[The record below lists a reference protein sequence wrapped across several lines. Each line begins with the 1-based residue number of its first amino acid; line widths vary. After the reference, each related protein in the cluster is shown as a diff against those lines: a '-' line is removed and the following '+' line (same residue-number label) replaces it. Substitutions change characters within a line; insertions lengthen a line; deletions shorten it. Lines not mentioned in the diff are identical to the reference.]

1 MNELGKHAELLCLFE
16 KQTEEGREA
25 SWYDHAFTGFEGV
38 FLNKENESEML
49 NKAVSE
55 YDGLINADYSNRVCI
70 KASKMFHKA
79 GKPVFM
85 YADGGLV
92 IPRGPL
98 DLVIRWAMNLCD
110 WFLSS
115 GEETDKYLDYYHV
128 PMNQVLHYRFACMSE
143 SEIAEAA
150 RMSGQKEQY
159 RLSSGYREK
168 VIAITVGQ
176 QIPRKGID
184 ILAKADALLKDL
196 DLGIYVIGGKQEE
209 NVQKIIEEEHITNM
223 HFIPFLSKEEIAGY
237 YAGADFYVMPTR
249 YDIWGLVINE
259 AMAYGLPVI
268 STDRCVA
275 ALQFNDLYQNAML
288 VPSEDPERLAG
299 VMRKLCNDKDLRTEL
314 GRRSL
319 EGIREYSIEHMAED
333 IATALQKADKV

>member
-1 MNELGKHAELLCLFE
+1 MNELGKYVELLCLFE
-16 KQTEEGREA
+16 KQTEVGREA
-25 SWYDHAFTGFEGV
+25 SWYDHAFSNFEGV
-38 FLNKENESEML
+38 FLNKKNESEML
-49 NKAVSE
+49 KKAVSE
-55 YDGLINADYSNRVCI
+55 YDCLINADYSNHVCI

-79 GKPVFM
+79 RKPVFM

-92 IPRGPL
+92 IPRGPV

-115 GEETDKYLDYYHV
+115 GKETDKYLEYYHV
-128 PMNQVLHYRFACMSE
+128 PMDRVLHYRFSCMSE
-143 SEIAEAA
+143 SEIAEAS
-150 RMSGQKEQY
+150 RMSGLKEQC
-159 RLSSGYREK
+159 RTSSGYKEQ

-209 NVQKIIEEEHITNM
+209 NVQKIIAEKHITNM

-275 ALQFNDLYQNAML
+275 ALQFNDLYSNALL
-288 VPSEDPERLAG
+288 VPSENPEKLADAMRQFCNDEN
-299 VMRKLCNDKDLRTEL
+299 MRKEL

-319 EGIREYSIEHMAED
+319 EGIREYSIEHMAKD
-333 IATALQKADKV
+333 IATALQKAEKV